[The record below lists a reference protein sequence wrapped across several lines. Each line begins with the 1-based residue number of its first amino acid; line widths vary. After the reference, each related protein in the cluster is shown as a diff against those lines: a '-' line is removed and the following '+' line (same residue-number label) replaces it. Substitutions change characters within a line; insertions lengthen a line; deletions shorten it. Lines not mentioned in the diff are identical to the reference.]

1 MTAIFTIAPEPKQM
15 IRDRTS
21 YPDMSDE
28 DRKNYESQVVSF
40 FLLNLP
46 AGSRAESVALS
57 RLHGDINNY
66 LRRR

>member
-1 MTAIFTIAPEPKQM
+1 VSDDRPDLATDMTKLFERAPEPKQL

-46 AGSRAESVALS
+46 ATSRAP
-57 RLHGDINNY
+57 GN
-66 LRRR
+66 